1 MRCLFEES
9 LTSVAVDRGRAEEGR
24 INLKKLRISKE
35 TKSTLDEKLV
45 ALGRERGFLTYDEVA
60 DALASAPNL
69 ERAIQRA
76 LRILSAQGIS
86 LADRA
91 PGKGE
96 RRRANVSPARTTSPQ
111 LDSVERYLGRLGDVA
126 LLTRDGE
133 IELARQIE
141 KGRARVLALL
151 WTTPIRMPELAE
163 MLHRLEHGE
172 ISVREVVAEA
182 LRKGTDE
189 EAAAHEVALAALREV
204 AELEAAMRS
213 ARTAGKRD
221 EAAKRRA
228 EVLTSIELH
237 EKQLNRIT
245 GRIERYQRQIER
257 AQRHIARVAPLLD
270 MSIDEALA
278 ATPRDV
284 ERLRKKGADENAL
297 RALTEARRA
306 MRRVEQDAGQPIELV
321 QATALALAEALKAV
335 DEAKAEMVEAN
346 LRLVVSI
353 AKQYRGRGLPFLDLI
368 QEGNMGLMRAV
379 EKFDY
384 HKGFRLSTYAGWWIR
399 QSMNRATQEQGR
411 TIRVPVNALERF
423 HRVMRV
429 MAELTPK
436 LGRPPTPR
444 EIAKQLKMPERR
456 VQELLEAMRD
466 TVSLDIT
473 VGEDGSST
481 LGDLVVDPD
490 QHTPMQP
497 LVDIS
502 LEATL
507 RAALE
512 ELTDRER
519 EILRMRFGM
528 DGEEEHTLTDVGDK
542 FGLSRERIRQLQVQ
556 ALRKL
561 RDAQDGVL
569 SDFAEV

>member
-1 MRCLFEES
+1 
-9 LTSVAVDRGRAEEGR
+9 
-24 INLKKLRISKE
+24 LKKLAHNQLPRTTLSR
-35 TKSTLDEKLV
+35 TQLSRARKSEKKKAEPSLEEELITL
-45 ALGRERGFLTYDEVA
+45 AGQRGYVTYDEVA
-60 DALASAPNL
+60 ERIATAHNL
-69 ERAIQRA
+69 ERAVQRA
-76 LRILSAQGIS
+76 LRVLSAHGV
-86 LADRA
+86 LLTDRA
-91 PGKGE
+91 PEKGE
-96 RRRANVSPARTTSPQ
+96 RRRANAGRSSGPQ
-111 LDSVERYLGRLGDVA
+111 GDSVERYLGRLGDVA

-151 WTTPIRMPELAE
+151 WTTPIHMPELAE
-163 MLHRLEHGE
+163 MLAQLDSGAA
-172 ISVREVVAEA
+172 SVREVVAES

-189 EAAAHEVALAALREV
+189 EATAHATTLATLREV
-204 AELEAAMRS
+204 AALDA
-213 ARTAGKRD
+213 
-221 EAAKRRA
+221 AAKTAATEEERDAAWVKRA
-228 EVLTSIELH
+228 EILTGLELH
-237 EKQLNRIT
+237 EKQINRIT
-245 GRIERYQRQIER
+245 GRIDRHLRQIER
-257 AQRHIARVAPLLD
+257 AERQIERAAPILGLTLQEAT
-270 MSIDEALA
+270 SI
-278 ATPRDV
+278 TPR
-284 ERLRKKGADENAL
+284 RLDELRRSGADDSAA
-297 RALTEARRA
+297 RALGDARRA
-306 MRRVEQDAGQPIELV
+306 LRRVEQESGQPIELV
-321 QATALALAEALKAV
+321 RATALALREALKAV

-429 MAELTPK
+429 MSELTPQ

-444 EIAKQLKMPERR
+444 EIAKELKMPERR

-466 TVSLDIT
+466 TVSLDLT

-490 QHTPMQP
+490 QDTPMQP
-497 LVDIS
+497 LVDVS
-502 LEATL
+502 LESTL

-561 RDAQDGVL
+561 REAQDGVL
-569 SDFAEV
+569 EDFAEV

>member
-1 MRCLFEES
+1 MTKRDSKE
-9 LTSVAVDRGRAEEGR
+9 ARQRAEGSALEEQ
-24 INLKKLRISKE
+24 LL
-35 TKSTLDEKLV
+35 T
-45 ALGRERGFLTYDEVA
+45 LGRERGFVTYEEAAEV
-60 DALASAPNL
+60 LAHSPNL
-69 ERAIQRA
+69 ERGIHRMLRLLAAHGIA
-76 LRILSAQGIS
+76 LTEDGE
-86 LADRA
+86 
-91 PGKGE
+91 KGE
-96 RRRANVSPARTTSPQ
+96 RRRATGPVRSSGSHTDT
-111 LDSVERYLGRLGDVA
+111 VEQYLGRLGDVA

-141 KGRARVLALL
+141 RGRARVLTLL
-151 WTTPIRMPELAE
+151 WTTPIRMPELGD
-163 MLHRLEHGE
+163 MLTRLERGE
-172 ISVREVVAEA
+172 ISVREVVSES
-182 LRKGTDE
+182 LRKGTE
-189 EAAAHEVALAALREV
+189 EESAARENALAALRQVSELDAAIKNAKSAQKREEAV
-204 AELEAAMRS
+204 A
-213 ARTAGKRD
+213 
-221 EAAKRRA
+221 RRA
-228 EVLTSIELH
+228 EILTGIDFH
-237 EKQLNRIT
+237 EKQLERIT
-245 GRIERYQRQIER
+245 SRIERYVRHIER
-257 AQRHIARVAPLLD
+257 AERNIRRAA
-270 MSIDEALA
+270 EALGMPA
-278 ATPRDV
+278 DELMSATPRTV
-284 ERLRKKGADENAL
+284 ERLRKKGADEATL
-297 RALTEARRA
+297 RLLVDARRA
-306 MRRVEQDAGQPIELV
+306 MRRVEQESGQPISLV
-321 QATALALAEALKAV
+321 KTTGLALREALKAV
-335 DEAKAEMVEAN
+335 DDAKAEMVEAN

-429 MAELTPK
+429 MTELTPK

-466 TVSLDIT
+466 TVSLDVT
-473 VGEDGSST
+473 VGEDGNST

-490 QHTPMQP
+490 QDTPMQP

-512 ELTDRER
+512 ELTERER

-556 ALRKL
+556 ALKKL
-561 RDAQDGVL
+561 REAHDGVL
-569 SDFAEV
+569 NDFAEV